1 MKKSKLLLVIII
13 LALISSFFYFDLGSY
28 LSLSY
33 LKESKEDLLNYY
45 LQNKSLS
52 IGIYF
57 VIYVIATAL
66 SLPGATILTLA
77 GGAIFGL
84 GLGLLIVSFASSI
97 GATLAFLVSRY
108 LLKDGLEKKYSK
120 QFQKINR
127 GIEKEGAFYLF
138 SLRLIP
144 IFPFFLINLLMGLTK
159 MNTWKFYL
167 VSQLGML
174 AGTAVYVNAGSQLAD
189 INSLGEIAKPE
200 IIGTFVL
207 LGIFPLI
214 AKKLIDFLKATK
226 VYKNYNKPKSFDYNL
241 IAIGAGAG
249 GLVTTYIGAA
259 VKARVALIEKNK
271 MGGDCLNTG
280 CVPSKAIIKTAKLA
294 QLQRTAEKYGI
305 DNVDMKISF
314 TKVMERVH
322 DVIKKIEPHDSV
334 ERYESLGVECF
345 LGKAKILSPWEVE
358 VNGKTLKTKNIV
370 IATGGSP
377 LIPNFEGLDEVRQDI
392 LVSENLWDITE
403 LPSELIVLGAGPI
416 GAEMAQSFARLG
428 SKVTIVDMASRPLPR
443 EDEDASAVVKKNFE
457 ADGIQQLYEHK
468 ILSFHKTK
476 EQNFLV
482 VEDTNGQKKEIS
494 FDKAICALGR
504 KANTKGFGLEDLG
517 IELNKNGTIATNE
530 KLQTNFPN
538 IYAVGDVAGPYQF
551 THTAAHM
558 AWYAS
563 VNSLFF
569 NRFKVDYSVI
579 PWATF
584 TDPEVARVGLSET
597 EAKEQNI
604 DYDLYKYELD
614 DLDRAIADS
623 TDQGFVKVL
632 CKKGSDKILGVC
644 IVGASASDIIA
655 EFVLAMKHGLGLN
668 KILGTIHL
676 YPSMA
681 EANKYVAGVWKNAT
695 KPEKLLSYLK
705 KFHALRR

>member
-1 MKKSKLLLVIII
+1 MNKSKLLLVILIVG
-13 LALISSFFYFDLGSY
+13 LISCFFYFDLGSY
-28 LSLSY
+28 LSLDY
-33 LKESKEDLLNYY
+33 LKESKDELLTYY
-45 LQNKSLS
+45 QQNKGLS
-52 IGIYF
+52 IAAYF
-57 VIYVIATAL
+57 VVYVLATAL

-97 GATLAFLVSRY
+97 GASLAFLVSRY
-108 LLKDGLEKKYSK
+108 LLKDSLEKKYSK
-120 QFQKINR
+120 QFKKINE

-159 MNTWKFYL
+159 MNTLKFYI
-167 VSQLGML
+167 VSQVGML

-189 INSLGEIAKPE
+189 INSISEIAKPE

-207 LGIFPLI
+207 LGLFPLI
-214 AKKLIDFLKATK
+214 AKKLIDFLKAKK
-226 VYKNYNKPKSFDYNL
+226 VYKGYQKPKNFDYNL
-241 IAIGAGAG
+241 VAIGAGAG

-259 VKARVALIEKNK
+259 VKAKVALIEKNK

-280 CVPSKAIIKTAKLA
+280 CVPSKALIKTAKLA
-294 QLQRTAEKYGI
+294 HQQKNPSKYGI
-305 DNVDMKISF
+305 DKIQMEISF
-314 TKVMERVH
+314 EKVMQRVH
-322 DVIKKIEPHDSV
+322 QVIKKIEPHDSV
-334 ERYESLGVECF
+334 ERYEGLGVECF
-345 LGKAKILSPWEVE
+345 QGEAKIISPWEVE
-358 VNGKTLKTKNIV
+358 VNGKKLRTKNIV

-377 LIPNFEGLDEVRQDI
+377 LLPAFEGLEQVKDDI
-392 LVSENLWDITE
+392 LVSENLWDIKE
-403 LPSELIVLGAGPI
+403 LPKKLVVLGAGPI
-416 GAEMAQSFARLG
+416 GCEMAQSFSRLG
-428 SKVTIVDMASRPLPR
+428 SEVSLVDMATRPLPR
-443 EDEDASAVVKKNFE
+443 EDEDASNVVQDNFKQE
-457 ADGIQQLYEHK
+457 GIHQYYKHK
-468 ILSFHKTK
+468 ILSFRKQG
-476 EQNFLV
+476 EQNILV
-482 VEDTNGQKKEIS
+482 VENEEGEKIDIS

-504 KANTKGFGLEDLG
+504 KANTKGFGLEELG

-569 NRFKVDYSVI
+569 NRFKVDYRVI

-584 TDPEVARVGLSET
+584 TDPEVARVGISET

-604 DYDLYKYELD
+604 EYDLYKYELD

-632 CKKGSDKILGVC
+632 CKKGSDQILGVC

-695 KPEKLLSYLK
+695 KPEKLLSYLQ
-705 KFHALRR
+705 KFHAMRR